1 MVLDQC
7 PSWCFPVLH
16 CAYFLAIR
24 VKMAYSITHRVQ
36 LSCFDPHI
44 VLFLNWY
51 IHFVSDNMK
60 KTEISEAVL
69 LFKCTSS
76 PKAESTVHKFLAIE
90 LTVVIN
96 QFIGHFC
103 LELLVTWVNFQSTME
118 RYYFFHWACDGEPLQ
133 LAEQYIHTYS
143 KKLPWTNDF
152 MSLVVSF
159 VNATWTSIS
168 WKEETSNEESSPTDW
183 HMAMS
188 IISWLV
194 SFVGKA
200 SPLWMVP
207 PPDSWDA
214 AGSKPVMWAMF
225 LHGLSL
231 LHVLPLGSPVASFDD
246 WL

>member
-1 MVLDQC
+1 M
-7 PSWCFPVLH
+7 
-16 CAYFLAIR
+16 YFLSESR
-24 VKMAYSITHRVQ
+24 EHCSQVSSNRTNCCYQSIYRTFLLGTFSYLGKFSEYHGE
-36 LSCFDPHI
+36 I
-44 VLFLNWY
+44 LF
-51 IHFVSDNMK
+51 
-60 KTEISEAVL
+60 
-69 LFKCTSS
+69 
-76 PKAESTVHKFLAIE
+76 
-90 LTVVIN
+90 
-96 QFIGHFC
+96 
-103 LELLVTWVNFQSTME
+103 
-118 RYYFFHWACDGEPLQ
+118 FFYWACDGEPLQ